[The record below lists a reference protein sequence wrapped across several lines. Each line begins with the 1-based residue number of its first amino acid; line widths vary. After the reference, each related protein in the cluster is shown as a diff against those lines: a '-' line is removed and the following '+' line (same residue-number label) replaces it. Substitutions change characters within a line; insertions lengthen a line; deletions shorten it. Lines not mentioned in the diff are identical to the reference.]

1 MANRKSDQ
9 THEKPPNPHHHI
21 TAATGPRNV
30 LFGKYEMG
38 RLLGQGTFAKV
49 YYAKNLVTSESVAVK
64 AINKDQVKKEGLMD
78 KIKTEISVMRV
89 VRHPNVV
96 ELKEVLA
103 TKQRVY
109 FVMEYVKG
117 GELFAKVAKGRLK
130 EDLARKYFQQLIS
143 AVDFCHSRGVSHRDL
158 KPENLLLDEQEN
170 LKVSDFGLSSLPEQL
185 RNDGLLHT
193 QCGTPAYVAPEV
205 LRKKGYDGAKADIWS
220 CGVILY
226 ALLAGFLPFQEENL
240 MNMYRKIFK
249 AEFEFPPWFSSE
261 SKRLISKILVTDPQK
276 RISIAAI
283 MRVPWF
289 QKGFTRPNA
298 FSIEESSIDHA
309 FDLKFEDKIQEIEMV
324 RSKST
329 PPFYN
334 AFEFIT
340 SMSSGFNLSSL
351 FERER
356 KSGTMFT
363 SKSSASSIVA
373 NIKALAMK
381 LNFKIVGEKEF
392 VVKMQGNAE
401 GRMGKLAL
409 TAEVFEVAPEV
420 AVVEFSKSAGDTLE
434 YRKFC
439 EEEIRPA
446 LQDIVWSWQGEDG
459 SNNCQQ

>member
-1 MANRKSDQ
+1 MANQKSDQ
-9 THEKPPNPHHHI
+9 AQEKPPNPHHKN
-21 TAATGPRNV
+21 AAAGPRNV

-49 YYAKNLVTSESVAVK
+49 YHAKNLVTSESVAVK
-64 AINKDQVKKEGLMD
+64 AISKDQVRKEGLMD
-78 KIKTEISVMRV
+78 QIKREISVMRL

-96 ELKEVLA
+96 ELKEVMA

-109 FVMEYVKG
+109 FVMEYVRG
-117 GELFAKVAKGRLK
+117 GELFAKVAKGRLN

-158 KPENLLLDEQEN
+158 KPENLLLDEHEN

-226 ALLAGFLPFQEENL
+226 ALLAGFLPFQDENL
-240 MNMYRKIFK
+240 MNMYRKVFK

-261 SKRLISKILVTDPQK
+261 SKRLISKILVADPEK

-283 MRVPWF
+283 TRVPWF
-289 QKGFTRPNA
+289 QKGFTRPVA
-298 FSIEESSIDHA
+298 FTIQDSSIELSNDM
-309 FDLKFEDKIQEIEMV
+309 KFEGGIGEIEMV

-334 AFEFIT
+334 AFEFIS
-340 SMSSGFNLSSL
+340 SMSSGFDLSNL
-351 FERER
+351 FEREKR
-356 KSGTMFT
+356 LGTMFT
-363 SKSSASSIVA
+363 SKSSASAIMA
-373 NIKALAMK
+373 KIGALSKK
-381 LNFKIVGEKEF
+381 LGFKIVGEKEF

-401 GRMGKLAL
+401 GRKGKLAV

-439 EEEIRPA
+439 EEDVRPA
-446 LQDIVWSWQGEDG
+446 LQDIVWSWQGQD
-459 SNNCQQ
+459 SSPNNCQ